1 MVLMFSDHP
10 DIFEFISTKNRQEDI
25 AKVILRE
32 HNVHVELKQIAET
45 KLVAGTRRK
54 KPPRASFFPCPWLP
68 GTALTRTWTP
78 CCTGKRFP
86 TRTRTIP
93 SP

>member
-10 DIFEFISTKNRQEDI
+10 DIFEFINTKNRQEDI

-45 KLVAGTRRK
+45 KLVARHSGGKGRR
-54 KPPRASFFPCPWLP
+54 PRHSF
-68 GTALTRTWTP
+68 
-78 CCTGKRFP
+78 
-86 TRTRTIP
+86 P
-93 SP
+93 SPGHPEQF